1 MSMTRYVRT
10 GGLLLVVVLSTL
22 AFTQETIDRILVL
35 KSEHRLILLRGT
47 EIVKSYAVALGSG
60 GPAPNRRQG
69 IIRRR
74 KVITGSMSV
83 I

>member
-1 MSMTRYVRT
+1 MTKHAKLS
-10 GGLLLVVVLSTL
+10 GLLLL
-22 AFTQETIDRILVL
+22 AFLLSPFIFAQETIDRVLVL
-35 KSEHRLILLRGT
+35 KSEHKLLLLSGT
-47 EIVKSYAVALGSG
+47 ETVKSYAVALGSG